1 MYLKVPMGVQG
12 AKLPETVADW
22 DISCFTSL
30 VFSLELLPLCSKHS
44 LAVGGGG
51 GSRMWVKKFRK
62 QLLKFQWVPFIQPW
76 TGLQD
81 VKSMAILFP
90 DDSAWCQWC
99 SFYFSHTGAINM
111 ILSGSEGDRVAGKA
125 DAQVNE
131 SEPPSTFEEFLK
143 KERLVCNLHLK
154 GYIGQLRQ
162 KY

>member
-1 MYLKVPMGVQG
+1 
-12 AKLPETVADW
+12 
-22 DISCFTSL
+22 
-30 VFSLELLPLCSKHS
+30 
-44 LAVGGGG
+44 
-51 GSRMWVKKFRK
+51 
-62 QLLKFQWVPFIQPW
+62 
-76 TGLQD
+76 
-81 VKSMAILFP
+81 
-90 DDSAWCQWC
+90 
-99 SFYFSHTGAINM
+99 M